1 MNDMNRGSMQFDEA
15 DNPLIVLTGAFLILG
30 GVTALVILALKY
42 AY

>member
-15 DNPLIVLTGAFLILG
+15 DHPLMVLTGAFLMLG
-30 GVTALVILALKY
+30 GVAVLVILALKY